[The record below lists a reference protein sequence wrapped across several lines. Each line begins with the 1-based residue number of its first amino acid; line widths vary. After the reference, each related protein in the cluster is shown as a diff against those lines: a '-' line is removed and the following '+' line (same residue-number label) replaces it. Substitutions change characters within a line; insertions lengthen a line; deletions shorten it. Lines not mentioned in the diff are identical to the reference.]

1 MPALSL
7 CAVTAASVL
16 HLHRGGP
23 CRCHSGPQIPGCED
37 RTEHDT
43 EMYSGSGSQLY
54 VLVPTRPGKWVEAD
68 PLLTWAS
75 DHREWRH
82 ARRVQRLQI
91 KQRELSSH
99 AGVRQPL
106 LDIRVLLCQ
115 QLLHGAAQTPAL
127 CAKRQGP
134 TCRLPAPGASE
145 PWGPRVSSVTML
157 CDLDRPASDPRDSE
171 TRVHHQVLSFL
182 CILPGCSLECIQF

>member
-1 MPALSL
+1 MTLKCTQDLGHNSMYWYRQDPGHGLRLIHYSRGPPSTERGD
-7 CAVTAASVL
+7 VPDGYSVS
-16 HLHRGGP
+16 R
-23 CRCHSGPQIPGCED
+23 S
-37 RTEHDT
+37 
-43 EMYSGSGSQLY
+43 S
-54 VLVPTRPGKWVEAD
+54 
-68 PLLTWAS
+68 
-75 DHREWRH
+75 
-82 ARRVQRLQI
+82 
-91 KQRELSSH
+91 RELSSH

-106 LDIRVLLCQ
+106 PDIRVLLCQ